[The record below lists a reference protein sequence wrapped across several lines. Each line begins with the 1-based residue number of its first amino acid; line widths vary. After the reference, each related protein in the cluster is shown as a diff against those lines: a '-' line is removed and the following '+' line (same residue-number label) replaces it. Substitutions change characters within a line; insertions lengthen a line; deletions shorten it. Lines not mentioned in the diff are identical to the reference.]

1 MLIICQTQIIICN
14 MVLLYHIKVCNM
26 ILLYQIIAVILC
38 YIVLYTIERTIIGT
52 LSTIISK

>member
-1 MLIICQTQIIICN
+1 
-14 MVLLYHIKVCNM
+14 M

-38 YIVLYTIERTIIGT
+38 YIVIYTIERTIIGT